1 MQVNSSWVNALKR
14 RDCSLLL
21 LKLIQ
26 EAFNLRPYQC
36 QFVSTFSTLFIS
48 CWLSCFDWA
57 FSRSMY
63 VNFGVEADFLITIEN
78 RGKTSN
84 VMIILVRNWF
94 FILESAFLASCSF
107 NHYILHKT
115 TEENQTRSNLFYQ
128 RCLQLLHQILRSS
141 MLYLRR
147 CAVGSSWWN
156 GGVYRG
162 SCPS

>member
-1 MQVNSSWVNALKR
+1 
-14 RDCSLLL
+14 
-21 LKLIQ
+21 
-26 EAFNLRPYQC
+26 
-36 QFVSTFSTLFIS
+36 
-48 CWLSCFDWA
+48 
-57 FSRSMY
+57 MY
-63 VNFGVEADFLITIEN
+63 VNFGVEADFLITIES

-156 GGVYRG
+156 GGVYCKSSRLL
-162 SCPS
+162 PKLTEPHLN